1 MLIEYIIYL
10 WSTFVLTVILK
21 VQLNFVII
29 IIIIITIITIITI
42 IVINNYY

>member
-29 IIIIITIITIITI
+29 IIITIITI